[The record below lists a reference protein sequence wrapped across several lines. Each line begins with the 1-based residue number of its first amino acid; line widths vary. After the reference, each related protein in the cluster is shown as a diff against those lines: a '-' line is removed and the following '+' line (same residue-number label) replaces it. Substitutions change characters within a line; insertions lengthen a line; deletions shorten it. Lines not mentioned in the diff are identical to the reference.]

1 MSETTTTPTTP
12 TTTSGAAAVAAPT
25 RRHRDAAARRLFE
38 IEGRW
43 LMGRVMPHSF
53 LEGLEDHLRLI
64 CPGRERELVDGIRD
78 RSQDLFEADQDMIVD
93 GPSKGMLVLS
103 AIVLAAYEAVLP
115 ELDGDQRRTIAFL
128 QQVFGAVLERSVEL
142 AIKALAHA
150 DDPLDTL
157 DAGCRKTF
165 AMYGSYYDIDFERVD
180 PATFEMRVGRCFFRD
195 FFARHDLT
203 PVTTVLCAWDANWMQ
218 ALDPGTTG
226 LVSAR
231 TSLLSLGHAS
241 CVFRVERTDDPLAA
255 HTDALHPGP
264 ARATG

>member
-1 MSETTTTPTTP
+1 MSHTTTTSATP
-12 TTTSGAAAVAAPT
+12 APVAAP
-25 RRHRDAAARRLFE
+25 RSRRDAAARRIFE

-53 LEGLEDHLRLI
+53 LDGLEDHLRLI
-64 CPGRERELVDGIRD
+64 TPGREGELVDGIRD
-78 RSQDLFEADQDMIVD
+78 RSQDLFEQDQDMIVD

-142 AIKALAHA
+142 VVKALEHV

-157 DAGCRKTF
+157 DAECRKTF

-180 PATFEMRVGRCFFRD
+180 ADRFEMRVGRCFFRD
-195 FFARHDLT
+195 FFSRHDLT
-203 PVTTVLCAWDANWMQ
+203 PVTTVLCAWDANWMH

-255 HTDALHPGP
+255 HTDALHPSS